1 MSKPKL
7 KISFKENGE
16 ERTVEVDRLEVLDK
30 DGGKYRIKQDVERGI
45 EVLASTLDG
54 RLYVEPHMSNEVTL
68 LIK

>member
-7 KISFKENGE
+7 MISFKENGE
-16 ERTVEVDRLEVLDK
+16 ERTIEVDRLEVLDK

-45 EVLASTLDG
+45 EVNGSTLEG